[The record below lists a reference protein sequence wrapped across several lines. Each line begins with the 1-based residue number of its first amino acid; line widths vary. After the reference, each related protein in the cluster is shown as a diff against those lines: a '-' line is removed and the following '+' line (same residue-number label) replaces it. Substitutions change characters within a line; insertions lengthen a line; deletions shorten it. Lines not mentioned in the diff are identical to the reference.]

1 MRLFVAVDVPDD
13 IRDAIESEIVGELRH
28 VVAGARWTRPEGR
41 HLTLKFLGNVAED
54 RVEEIG
60 RTLGDVAVR
69 DASFEA
75 RFAGIGGFPNVRRPR
90 VLWIGVEEGSAEL
103 SELARAVES
112 GFEPLGF
119 EPEGRAFHGH
129 LTLARFPSPRAI
141 ELPDIDVRLR
151 RFPVAEV
158 VLFRSHLHPKGARY
172 EALRRFAL
180 GG

>member
-1 MRLFVAVDVPDD
+1 VRLFVAVDVPDD
-13 IRDAIESEIVGELRH
+13 IRDAIESEIVGELRDS
-28 VVAGARWTRPEGR
+28 VPGARWTRGEGR
-41 HLTLKFLGNVAED
+41 HLTLKFLGNVVED
-54 RVEEIG
+54 RVEEIASV
-60 RTLGDVAVR
+60 LGDIAVR

-75 RFAGIGGFPNVRRPR
+75 RFAAVGGFPNVRRPR
-90 VLWIGVEEGSAEL
+90 VLWIGVDEGSAEL
-103 SELARAVES
+103 SELARHVEA
-112 GFEPLGF
+112 GLEPLGF
-119 EPEGRAFHGH
+119 EPEGWAFHGH

-151 RFPVAEV
+151 PFRVAEV